1 MNKEVIYKFIQ
12 KYFFIYKAA
21 ADGWRIKY
29 HTRNKISFYNNI
41 NSISKSLLNNKNF
54 IKYYSN
60 TNTKTDIN
68 TYNNCNIKPSLFV

>member
-29 HTRNKISFYNNI
+29 YTKNKIAFYNNI
-41 NSISKSLLNNKNF
+41 NSISKPLINKKKF
-54 IKYYSN
+54 ETYYTIK
-60 TNTKTDIN
+60 T
-68 TYNNCNIKPSLFV
+68 PLFV